1 MANSTD
7 KLAKE
12 LKKQMTAS
20 DERKPKP
27 YDTQAEVLRVEDGV
41 AWVHIPGG
49 VDETPVRLTINAK
62 KGDNVNLHVANGTAW
77 ITGNLTNPP
86 TDDSTANYA
95 VNISNEVKKD
105 VTVLNT
111 VVVENIEATNARFID
126 VEADTAKIHTL
137 TAEKILATVGY
148 IEDLTADSITVEDIS
163 AASGYIKDLTADS
176 ITAQDISAAS
186 GYIKDLEA
194 ENITAQ
200 DITADHATI
209 DSLDANYAHI
219 TNGVIDNAEIDY
231 ADVNNLSTN
240 YAQIDLANVNNAWIE
255 NGVVK
260 DAAISDAQILGVSAN
275 KLTAGTIDAS
285 NITVTNLNASNIT
298 TGSITVDGIT
308 IDVENNEASI
318 DGSYIEDG
326 TITLSGLAQDVT
338 DKIDGAIETFTGAVV
353 PTLNNYP
360 ASSWTTTKVKDS
372 HIGDVY
378 YVLNADNTSD
388 GYCYRFTKDGN
399 TYKWVLIKD
408 SDVTAALSRLTTAEG
423 KISGL
428 ESFESTTSSWITDTD
443 EELSSI
449 KTNHTTLVGVV
460 DKTLVETVQLWF
472 TKANTT
478 APNKPTARVTTNAAS
493 KPNMWNIAVPTY
505 NSSYPNYYYCY
516 QWKYADGTYG
526 WSSVTRD
533 IAMGESQSTARTA
546 ASDASSAVSTANTAS
561 TNASNAVSTAN
572 TASTNASTA
581 LSTANTA
588 NTNASTAL
596 STANTASTNASN
608 AVSTA
613 NTANSNASSAVTT
626 ANAAQTTANS
636 NIKSSVQLW
645 FTKANT
651 TAPSKPTAHVT
662 TNDASKANMWNIAVP
677 TYNASYPHY
686 YYCYEYQKG
695 SGEYTWSDVVY
706 DRATTENQSNARS
719 ALSQVATKVETSTF
733 NTLSQTVDSNTAN
746 ITSLTTITEN
756 NGLTASTN
764 ITNTVNTVSQ
774 TATGNSSKI
783 SRLTQTL
790 GTNADGTTKAGDI
803 VHQVSQIDQDLDGV
817 TTRVSKTEVKLAG
830 QYATSSTAAGTAAKV
845 ATITPAVT
853 GWTLYTGATV
863 TVKFSTANTATTP
876 TLNVNSTGAK
886 TIKGYKGAALTEKEY
901 KWAANDAITFIYD
914 GTNWLMQSSST
925 EATRLSTAEASISTN
940 AGNIALK
947 ANASDVY
954 TKTAANAL
962 LEVKAN
968 KDTLT
973 SEINASADTVK
984 INANR
989 VQIDGTATFNAIK
1002 SKTDAAYDAKGS
1014 ASAAESNAK
1023 DYADGAVADKADK
1036 SNAVARTQRIY
1047 YRKTSSGAPSANK
1060 TWLATSGTGYGN
1072 WSLKVPQ
1079 MTSGTTKYPYLYT
1092 AVQTQTVAQ
1101 MAAGNAC
1108 SCSAV
1113 LLDDTTTVID
1123 GGTIITGTVN
1133 ANAVNALSGTFDTAN
1148 IPNLNA
1154 SKITA
1159 GDISADRM
1167 KVNSISAIN
1176 SNTGT
1181 VKIAASKVEIDGTAT
1196 FNAIKSKAD
1205 AAYDVKNAASAVQTN
1220 LDNLK
1225 VGGRNL
1231 IWDSDWRD
1239 VSNRWVAWGTPNTRE
1254 IVAIN
1259 GERFLHLVTTATSYQ
1274 GYSQSGYNRNG
1285 KDDIQAGDK
1294 IVVSFTAYAKTAG
1307 QKANIGIHWRN
1318 SSGTIISQSWI
1329 PDPGVSLTTSARRYS
1344 TPVWT
1349 VPDGA
1354 VAFNIM
1360 VGQSIASAQELWIS
1374 RPMMEKATKASDWS
1388 PAPEDVQGE
1397 IDAKKSVHTLMSASA
1412 GNTYANILTWTA
1424 EGYSNGWWID
1434 VAKTPLTGIK
1444 VGDTCRVAYKVTD
1457 MNNAYVYVVG
1467 EMTSISGST
1476 LTMTMHGLDTTII
1489 DGGNILTNSIGA
1501 NKIKANEL
1509 TIGQSQVSGLSTAL
1523 ANTKKLYK
1531 HNVDL
1536 TSSSYNQDTW
1546 YPVLI
1551 GQCPETDA
1559 SIYFKCSILNG
1570 GGTPS
1575 WSSHPSKHWAC
1586 DVEVSYSVSRWGW
1599 KSDNGSYIDAYTF
1612 GQTSTNPI
1620 VLSNALS
1627 HTAYLVV
1634 YLRGG
1639 GYYPIQTS
1647 IADTPQIKT
1656 SSYTIASQTVAPTTT
1671 QPENTANFV
1680 ISRRE
1685 GDTKTNE
1692 AAKTATTYIT
1702 HIDDNGIRIHP
1713 SNTENNS
1720 VVINSS
1726 GMEVF
1731 KGGTTSAYSVAKY
1744 GDTARIGKEG
1754 GSHLI
1759 LASDSMSM
1767 SDGIKDVFNL
1777 LQKTMYM
1784 CWNRN
1789 YKGRQFA
1796 NSTDRHVDSWDTNT
1810 TISTWD
1816 SIAVN
1821 YKLNNTSK
1829 TKKITS
1835 ISNGV
1840 LVNDE
1845 IYVHFNYSGT
1855 IITLTYGRGS
1865 SAASSDI
1872 IKLGSAVVQYVTD
1885 EKLSQLHT
1893 GIYPNTTVSGALR
1906 IGNGTSDSNR
1916 RNLMLVDWS
1925 GTGKFKGDILAFCG
1939 ADSSGGMSL
1948 TKAEENIDAFKYED
1962 ANGHVYIDAYRVG
1975 RIVSLLCIVSK
1986 TTSIAPGANLYQLN
2000 LTNAHLPKPLGTNT
2014 SGTGI
2019 SGKNMII
2026 GNIYYNKTVTPNRYE
2041 FVCRN
2046 GGSTAVQMG
2055 STGGVGF
2062 TITYICQMDEVSGEI
2077 KYMDD

>member
-1072 WSLKVPQ
+1072 WSLKIPQ
-1079 MTSGTTKYPYLYT
+1079 LTSGTTKYPYLYT
-1092 AVQTQTVAQ
+1092 AVQSQTVAQ

-1133 ANAVNALSGTFDTAN
+1133 ANAVNASSGTFNTAN
-1148 IPNLNA
+1148 IPEL
-1154 SKITA
+1154 TA
-1159 GDISADRM
+1159 NHI
-1167 KVNSISAIN
+1167 KTNVISAIN

-1181 VKIAASKVEIDGTAT
+1181 VQIKASKVDIAGAAV
-1196 FNAIKSKAD
+1196 FNNYSTTSQM
-1205 AAYDVKNAASAVQTN
+1205 NAAIGDAV
-1220 LDNLK
+1220 DGIE

-1231 IWDSDWRD
+1231 IWDSEWKD
-1239 VSNRWVAWGTPNTRE
+1239 VSHRWVGWGTQNTRE

-1274 GYSQSGYNRNG
+1274 GYAQSEYKRNG

-1388 PAPEDVQGE
+1388 PAPEDVQAE
-1397 IDAKKSVHTLMSASA
+1397 IDAAAPKSSAVAEEQYVYISKASGTASVSA
-1412 GNTYANILTWTA
+1412 NTTWVTETGDKQNTWTTKRPT
-1424 EGYSNGWWID
+1424 YNTTYPVLFI
-1434 VAKTPLTGIK
+1434 AKQKKVVSGTVTCTTPVK
-1444 VGDTCRVAYKVTD
+1444 D
-1457 MNNAYVYVVG
+1457 
-1467 EMTSISGST
+1467 
-1476 LTMTMHGLDTTII
+1476 DTTTVI
-1489 DGGNILTNSIGA
+1489 DGGHISTGTIDASKATITNINASNIKSGTLDAARIGA
-1501 NKIKANEL
+1501 GSIAIGKLDSSTQTKVNNGDSALTKVNYYNRACQVGNSSDTQTAYWRKFASYTETNTWRDDYIIFDVSNNGDFGTNKRFGRLKAHIRTEGTAGVVSTPNVKLEWITRSEGISLGRFVLAYKATSGTDVKVEL
-1509 TIGQSQVSGLSTAL
+1509 WAYCPDSYTGYRFGMVEEGQRAVIRTTPLWTLYDDWTPNGQANITSGYTQVVST
-1523 ANTKKLYK
+1523 
-1531 HNVDL
+1531 D
-1536 TSSSYNQDTW
+1536 
-1546 YPVLI
+1546 
-1551 GQCPETDA
+1551 
-1559 SIYFKCSILNG
+1559 
-1570 GGTPS
+1570 
-1575 WSSHPSKHWAC
+1575 
-1586 DVEVSYSVSRWGW
+1586 
-1599 KSDNGSYIDAYTF
+1599 IDAART
-1612 GQTSTNPI
+1612 
-1620 VLSNALS
+1620 
-1627 HTAYLVV
+1627 
-1634 YLRGG
+1634 
-1639 GYYPIQTS
+1639 
-1647 IADTPQIKT
+1647 
-1656 SSYTIASQTVAPTTT
+1656 
-1671 QPENTANFV
+1671 
-1680 ISRRE
+1680 
-1685 GDTKTNE
+1685 
-1692 AAKTATTYIT
+1692 TATTYIT
-1702 HIDDNGIRIHP
+1702 HIDNNGIRVHP
-1713 SNTENNS
+1713 SSTENNS
-1720 VVINSS
+1720 VVINSN

-1767 SDGIKDVFNL
+1767 SDGTKDVFNL
-1777 LQKTMYM
+1777 LQKTMYIY
-1784 CWNRN
+1784 WNRN

-1796 NSTDRHVDSWDTNT
+1796 NSTDRYVDSWDTNT

-1872 IKLGSAVVQYVTD
+1872 IKLESAVVYYVTD
-1885 EKLSQLHT
+1885 KKLSQLHT
-1893 GIYPNTTVSGALR
+1893 GTYPNTTVSGALR

-1916 RNLMLVDWS
+1916 INLMLVDWS

-2046 GGSTAVQMG
+2046 GGSTAV